1 MNEEVSSVYVTYPD
15 EPTARS
21 IARSLVERRLA
32 ACANIF
38 DVCSIYRWNEEVQEE
53 LEFASLLKIR
63 SKDFQAVAEAIRE
76 MHPYDVPCIVR
87 YDIAESVEDYRG
99 WIVEST
105 ARSLDHPQ

>member
-15 EPTARS
+15 ELTARS

-38 DVCSIYRWNEEVQEE
+38 AIGSVYRWNEEVLEE
-53 LEFASLLKIR
+53 SEFASLLKIR
-63 SKDFQAVAEAIRE
+63 SRDFRAVAGAIRE
-76 MHPYDVPCIVR
+76 IHPYDVPCIVR
-87 YDIAESVEDYRG
+87 YDIAESVEDYRE

-105 ARSLDHPQ
+105 ARSPDHP